1 MRTLALIIQFILSV
15 LLITSILFQTTKSEG
30 LSGTI
35 GGKASAAIRGARTS
49 TDVFLEKATTGVAI
63 AWFLGAILTAAMYY
77 H

>member
-1 MRTLALIIQFILSV
+1 MRTLALVIQFVLSI

-35 GGKASAAIRGARTS
+35 GGKTSAALRGARTS
-49 TDVFLEKATTGVAI
+49 TDVFLEKATTVVAV
-63 AWFLGAILTAAMYY
+63 AWFLGAILTALMYY